1 MVRRGWI
8 RITGFNHHKIGY
20 YLTPKGFAEKAKL
33 TLHMVSW
40 NVKHYSTLKE
50 IIAKKILEMQKA
62 GIKRVVFYG
71 ISDEME
77 VAYVTLQGANMR
89 LLGIVEDEEKIIQKE
104 MFGFELKNV
113 SQMESL
119 KPDAVLITSLSDQDE
134 RMETLKRYI
143 DGQQIRIYNI

>member
-1 MVRRGWI
+1 
-8 RITGFNHHKIGY
+8 
-20 YLTPKGFAEKAKL
+20 
-33 TLHMVSW
+33 
-40 NVKHYSTLKE
+40 
-50 IIAKKILEMQKA
+50 
-62 GIKRVVFYG
+62 
-71 ISDEME
+71 
-77 VAYVTLQGANMR
+77 
-89 LLGIVEDEEKIIQKE
+89 